1 MGEQPRV
8 LVITLVG
15 ADRRGIVDQVART
28 VAELGGNW
36 EESRMT
42 RLAGTF
48 AGILK
53 VSVNA
58 SQADAL
64 VAALGTLGPSG
75 LEVTVRDA
83 AAVAATATGAKR
95 NTNTTNST
103 ASGTTNNAT
112 NNATDDRDPTGERTR
127 TFIPRR
133 LRVELVGADHEG
145 IVRDVSRVLVDSA
158 LNIEDLSTE
167 TVEAPMAG
175 QRLFKARIDLMS
187 TVTLDIVSLRANL
200 ERLADDLV
208 VELTLREDVA

>member
-1 MGEQPRV
+1 MAEHPRV

-15 ADRRGIVDQVART
+15 ADRRGIVDQVARA
-28 VAELGGNW
+28 VAEFGGNW

-53 VSVNA
+53 VSV
-58 SQADAL
+58 SESRADAL
-64 VAALGTLGPSG
+64 VTALGKLGPSG
-75 LEVTVRDA
+75 LDVHVRNADAVGEVPTS
-83 AAVAATATGAKR
+83 ATSSATSASSGRSHAGAKGGE
-95 NTNTTNST
+95 TT
-103 ASGTTNNAT
+103 A
-112 NNATDDRDPTGERTR
+112 
-127 TFIPRR
+127 PRR

-167 TVEAPMAG
+167 TVDAPMAG
-175 QRLFKARIDLMS
+175 QRLFKARIDLKS
-187 TVTLDIVSLRANL
+187 AQTLDMEALRASL

-208 VELTLREDVA
+208 VELTLRENIE